1 MSETDME
8 RETPATTAGN
18 GAQESAQD
26 IVDRV
31 RAAFPD
37 QVVGHKLFA
46 GEPYI
51 SLRKEGLRDVC
62 KLLKDDPGLDFDYP
76 VEVTAVDYPGDAQ
89 RFEVI
94 HVLFSIQH
102 RRRVVLKSRV
112 GEDDAAID
120 TVADL
125 WRGAGFMERET
136 YDMFGITFTGHPD
149 LRRILMTDDFEG
161 WPLRKDFPIEGRGW
175 RENYDFIPQIGD

>member
-1 MSETDME
+1 MS
-8 RETPATTAGN
+8 ATE
-18 GAQESAQD
+18 ESARE
-26 IVDRV
+26 IVDKV
-31 RAAFPD
+31 RAGLPD
-37 QVVGHKLFA
+37 AVVTHKVFA

-51 SLRKEGLRDVC
+51 SIRKEALRDVC
-62 KLLKDDPGLDFDYP
+62 RLLKDDPALAFDYP
-76 VEVTAVDYPGDAQ
+76 VEVTAVDYPGDAE

-94 HVLFSIQH
+94 HVLFSIEH

-112 GEDDAAID
+112 AEGDPSID

-136 YDMFGITFTGHPD
+136 YDMFGIAFTGHPD

-175 RENYDFIPQIGD
+175 RENYDFIPQVGD